1 MHYFQKEVLNNNP
14 KTRFI
19 KKITYTPYKEKYNI
33 FMFLLECCRTITKT
47 ALLEKIKI
55 LYNYIM
61 TTLATRRGYRGKS
74 KRSLCRKKTVRK
86 CRKVKGCKNTK
97 KTAKKSRYCR
107 KRHNKRLVRGGVSQ
121 KTSDRATNAT
131 NCMTECCAR
140 EAPYSCRDAK
150 RRGACFPECVHLA

>member
-1 MHYFQKEVLNNNP
+1 
-14 KTRFI
+14 
-19 KKITYTPYKEKYNI
+19 
-33 FMFLLECCRTITKT
+33 MFLLEYCRTITKT

-97 KTAKKSRYCR
+97 KTAKKPRYCR
-107 KRHNKRLVRGGVSQ
+107 KRHNKRLVGGSRRKKENCVVECIRERGLDKRGECFKECGIKFPSPEE
-121 KTSDRATNAT
+121 
-131 NCMTECCAR
+131 MTQRHEISAMR
-140 EAPYSCRDAK
+140 ST
-150 RRGACFPECVHLA
+150 L

>member
-1 MHYFQKEVLNNNP
+1 
-14 KTRFI
+14 
-19 KKITYTPYKEKYNI
+19 
-33 FMFLLECCRTITKT
+33 MFLLECCRTITKT

-86 CRKVKGCKNTK
+86 CRKVKGCKNIK

-107 KRHNKRLVRGGVSQ
+107 KRHNKRLRMKGGNDDDLVKECFEECTGKIRRETGRPFLSSKQ
-121 KTSDRATNAT
+121 IESCNSDCLPGGEKFNALLL
-131 NCMTECCAR
+131 
-140 EAPYSCRDAK
+140 K
-150 RRGACFPECVHLA
+150 RNPE

>member
-1 MHYFQKEVLNNNP
+1 
-14 KTRFI
+14 
-19 KKITYTPYKEKYNI
+19 
-33 FMFLLECCRTITKT
+33 MFLLECCRTITKT

-107 KRHNKRLVRGGVSQ
+107 KRHNKRLVGGAAGEYEACMG
-121 KTSDRATNAT
+121 KCCGGCRTNKSFRDL
-131 NCMTECCAR
+131 CHQGCA
-140 EAPYSCRDAK
+140 K
-150 RRGACFPECVHLA
+150 LA